1 MLSFIRA
8 LFTRPEPVPPSIYD
22 FKFRSLRGGT
32 VDFADFKGKKLLIV
46 NTASFCGN
54 TPQYAGLQHLYEQYA
69 DKLVV
74 VGFPANDFMFQEP
87 GSDDTIA
94 KFYELN
100 YNITF
105 PMASKISVKG
115 RGKAAIYR
123 WLTEKQFNGYTD
135 SKVTWN
141 FQKYLVNEQGHLT
154 NIFSPKTLPESVDI
168 IAAIQR

>member
-1 MLSFIRA
+1 MLSFLRA

-22 FKFRSLRGGT
+22 FKYRSLHGGSI
-32 VDFADFKGKKLLIV
+32 DFADFQGKKILIV

-54 TPQYAGLQHLYEQYA
+54 TPQYAGLQKLYEQYS
-69 DKLVV
+69 DKLVI
-74 VGFPANDFMFQEP
+74 VGFPANDFLFQEP
-87 GSDDTIA
+87 GGNETILE
-94 KFYELN
+94 FCELN

-123 WLTEKQFNGYTD
+123 WLTEKQFNDFAD

-141 FQKYLVNEQGHLT
+141 FQKYLVNEQGQLI
-154 NIFSPKTLPESVDI
+154 NIFSPKTLPESVEI
-168 IAAIQR
+168 IAAVQK